1 MKSSDRNESMKIAF
15 ACDHRGFEI
24 KSRVLDFFKKR
35 GFEVIDCGTSGPE
48 SMDYPDTIL
57 KAAELV
63 AQGAALR
70 AVGACYTGIGS
81 AIAANKVLGVRAALV
96 GRVEEARL
104 SRAHND
110 SNMMILG
117 TGFLSPALI
126 EPILETWIDTP
137 FEGGRHAERVNKI
150 RAYEQKHIR
159 S

>member
-1 MKSSDRNESMKIAF
+1 MKIAF

-24 KSRVLDFFKKR
+24 KSRVLDFLKKR
-35 GFEVIDCGTSGPE
+35 GIEVIDCGTNGPE
-48 SMDYPDTIL
+48 SMDYPDPIL
-57 KAAELV
+57 KAAGLV
-63 AQGAALR
+63 AQGGADR

-104 SRAHND
+104 ARAHND
-110 SNMMILG
+110 SNMIILG

-126 EPILETWIDTP
+126 EPILENWIDTP

-150 RAYEQKHIR
+150 KAYEQKHIR
-159 S
+159 G